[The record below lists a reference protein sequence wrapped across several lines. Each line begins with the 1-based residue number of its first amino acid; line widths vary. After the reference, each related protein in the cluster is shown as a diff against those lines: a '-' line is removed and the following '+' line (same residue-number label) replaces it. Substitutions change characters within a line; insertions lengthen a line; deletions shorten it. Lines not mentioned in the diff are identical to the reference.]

1 MMFTFLH
8 EKAHESLSMDLGE
21 TNKGYE
27 TRINNE
33 AMRRMESDYGIVMP
47 ELDSN
52 TITESID
59 FDTTPKTPTPAPV
72 RKGAKRGG
80 MQVNTAVSV
89 NKASNAS
96 EGSGVKVSTPAEVQ
110 EKINENKE
118 FQRRNCNSIK
128 PR

>member
-1 MMFTFLH
+1 
-8 EKAHESLSMDLGE
+8 
-21 TNKGYE
+21 
-27 TRINNE
+27 
-33 AMRRMESDYGIVMP
+33 
-47 ELDSN
+47 
-52 TITESID
+52 
-59 FDTTPKTPTPAPV
+59 
-72 RKGAKRGG
+72 

>member
-1 MMFTFLH
+1 MEL
-8 EKAHESLSMDLGE
+8 ALG
-21 TNKGYE
+21 NH
-27 TRINNE
+27 
-33 AMRRMESDYGIVMP
+33 
-47 ELDSN
+47 SN
-52 TITESID
+52 ATSKTS
-59 FDTTPKTPTPAPV
+59 TPT

-96 EGSGVKVSTPAEVQ
+96 EGSGVKVNTPAEVQ

-118 FQRRNCNSIK
+118 FHRRNCNSIK